1 MSRRQDNQMTT
12 AMYRHANGKAIKGR
26 RHGNG
31 MATAWRRHCDD
42 MATTWRRHGD
52 DVMTTWRRCGDDDD
66 ANGGEATTITTTRGN
81 LPAPSCSITVSPPS
95 WQSVMLSLG
104 VCACV
109 FVNVFSLHDDYIY
122 IYIYIYIHIY
132 IYILFI
138 FVGPGVLIILY
149 WAFGLHALHFTT
161 GFCTLCICCCIPNMQ
176 TTILF
181 TKACQQTM
189 SIQVRYSQVRHA

>member
-31 MATAWRRHCDD
+31 MAAAWRRHCDD
-42 MATTWRRHGD
+42 MATTLRRHGD

-66 ANGGEATTITTTRGN
+66 ANGGEATAITTTRGN

-109 FVNVFSLHDDYIY
+109 FVNVFLCMVTSIYNIYYIY
-122 IYIYIYIHIY
+122 IYVVCFCGSWSIDY
-132 IYILFI
+132 
-138 FVGPGVLIILY
+138 FVLGFWLTCFALYNWVLHT
-149 WAFGLHALHFTT
+149 LHMLLH
-161 GFCTLCICCCIPNMQ
+161 PW
-176 TTILF
+176 
-181 TKACQQTM
+181 
-189 SIQVRYSQVRHA
+189 HADNDSFY